1 MTVRGLPDAR
11 DAISPR
17 PPDGTGGFSQTAVIR
32 GIVDAAALALLMTAL
47 ACIHSFDAT
56 RGRATPTA
64 ADTKSPADA
73 ALDIAPRSKRNHD
86 ALPADESE
94 PAETASSDVVPA
106 ETIAKSKPSAGII
119 AAFVPFQA
127 ELLVTREPSPRDLVT
142 VPTPSSDHVEEKPQP
157 AVLSGRTPQKVEFF
171 TTETRAES
179 VGFVVDC
186 SSSMAGQRF
195 EAVRSELAKSISQL
209 KSDQRFF
216 VVFFNDS
223 VFPMTGDSRQPRLV
237 DADLRHKEQILSFLK
252 NAVASGGTNP
262 EPALQFMA
270 RLQPD
275 VIYLL
280 TDGEFQPLQVATYAQ
295 FAAAKVAVHTIGFE
309 TGREVPV
316 LKEIATRTGGT
327 YRTAGMKQASSSL
340 FAKDPATIHAALAD
354 ADPAI
359 RREAITVTCVRQLP
373 FTADV
378 IALLA
383 DPDDTVRRTVR
394 EELRAMAE
402 GTDFGP
408 YDSGDVSAAI
418 ARWNR
423 WWVLR
428 TAGKDVLVA
437 CLAGGDPDDTWVAAS
452 LVRTRRINAAD
463 ECIAVLRTAA
473 SPVWQELRAA
483 LRQTCSG
490 QDFGPPDG
498 ATAAQV
504 AVAADRWAEWRA
516 AERAK
521 AEAEKAAKRLKLAKE
536 KLRLAR
542 DLVRDNPDAVE
553 RRCRELIRDF
563 ADTPVAAEAREL
575 LDEIGGS
582 PEGE

>member
-1 MTVRGLPDAR
+1 MVAETKALAGAAVDLEPR
-11 DAISPR
+11 SPR
-17 PPDGTGGFSQTAVIR
+17 DR
-32 GIVDAAALALLMTAL
+32 
-47 ACIHSFDAT
+47 
-56 RGRATPTA
+56 
-64 ADTKSPADA
+64 
-73 ALDIAPRSKRNHD
+73 D
-86 ALPADESE
+86 ALPANEPE
-94 PAETASSDVVPA
+94 PAETASADVAPA
-106 ETIAKSKPSAGII
+106 ETIANSKPSAGII
-119 AAFVPFQA
+119 AAFEPFQA
-127 ELLVTREPSPRDLVT
+127 ELPAASEPSPRDLMAS
-142 VPTPSSDHVEEKPQP
+142 PAPLSDHLAELPKPP
-157 AVLSGRTPQKVEFF
+157 VLEPRAPQKVEFF

-216 VVFFNDS
+216 VVFFNDN
-223 VFPMTGDSRQPRLV
+223 VFPMTGNSRQPRLV
-237 DADLRHKEQILSFLK
+237 DADQRQKEQMLNFLK
-252 NAVASGGTNP
+252 SAMAGGGTNP
-262 EPALQFMA
+262 EPALQFMT

-280 TDGEFQPLQVATYAQ
+280 TDGEFQPLQAATYGQ

-309 TGREVPV
+309 TGTEVPV

-327 YRTAGMKQASSSL
+327 YRTAGMKEASSSL
-340 FAKDPATIHAALAD
+340 FAKDPATIRAALAD

-359 RREAITVTCVRQLP
+359 RREAIAVTFARQLP
-373 FTADV
+373 FAADV
-378 IALLA
+378 IALVA

-394 EELRAMAE
+394 EELRALAE
-402 GTDFGP
+402 GTDLGP
-408 YDSGDVSAAI
+408 HDSGDVSAAI

-423 WWVLR
+423 WWELR
-428 TAGKDVLVA
+428 SADKDVLVA

-463 ECIAVLRTAA
+463 ECIAALRTAA

-483 LRQTCSG
+483 LRQTCRG

-504 AVAADRWAEWRA
+504 VEAADRWAEWRA
-516 AERAK
+516 AERARV
-521 AEAEKAAKRLKLAKE
+521 EAEKAAKRLKLAKE

-542 DLVRDNPDAVE
+542 DLVQDNPNAVE

-582 PEGE
+582 LEDD